1 VTPTTTPDRGP
12 GDDHTTGR
20 RRRSWRILLAA
31 LTVAVLSSAA
41 LLVTPGPAALALSPS
56 ARPMSADLGR
66 TAASPAKPDPKPKDP
81 KPKDPKPKDPKP
93 KDPKPK
99 NSKSKD
105 SKPKNP
111 EPPTTSPTPT
121 YEPRPMPVRVVPAP
135 PVIPPVPPPPAPT
148 VVSLTFDDGLD
159 NQMAGAAV
167 LEKYGLKGTFYVNS
181 GTVDSAGHMTQS
193 DLNDLAAEGHE
204 IGGHTVNHVPLT
216 STPQVE
222 AARQICTDR
231 ATLTDWGFRVRS
243 FAYPFGL
250 LDPATVK
257 RVEQCGYSSARGTG
271 DLREPFSV
279 GDTACAECDLAE
291 PIPPANPFVLRTP
304 GEVQPNWRTADLE
317 SLVIQASR
325 NGGGWLPLVFH
336 QICDD
341 CSDIAVQEQT
351 LDSFAY
357 WLAHSAPPGT
367 SVKTVGDVIGGP
379 ADAVRSAPPGTV
391 TTVSNPSLEAENPPP
406 PVDAGQGS
414 EDPPDWRP
422 GIPLCWQAGGYG
434 RNTTK
439 FSRTQDAHS
448 GSSAERMDVSDYVDG
463 DAKLLTKMDLGE
475 CAPNARPGESYI
487 LSSWYKSTSPAQ
499 YSVYYRTA
507 SGLWKYWTS
516 SPWFDPTDRWTQATW
531 ATPPAPLGAT
541 AVSFGLGL
549 ASAGSL
555 VTDDYGLVAVS
566 SPGLVTPGGKLLLLI
581 TAGIL
586 LAILVIS
593 LVQHI
598 RGRLRRRRAEPVDET
613 TRTEEEPTRIPA
625 PTGRE

>member
-1 VTPTTTPDRGP
+1 MS
-12 GDDHTTGR
+12 R
-20 RRRSWRILLAA
+20 RTVLAA
-31 LTVAVLSSAA
+31 LTVSVLSAA
-41 LLVTPGPAALALSPS
+41 TLLVTPGPAAMALSPS
-56 ARPMSADLGR
+56 AGPASAELGR
-66 TAASPAKPDPKPKDP
+66 AAASPSKPKDPKPNDPKPNDPKPRDPKPKDP
-81 KPKDPKPKDPKP
+81 KPKSPKS
-93 KDPKPK
+93 K
-99 NSKSKD
+99 NSKT
-105 SKPKNP
+105 NNLQ
-111 EPPTTSPTPT
+111 PPPAASESPVAP
-121 YEPRPMPVRVVPAP
+121 PPAP
-135 PVIPPVPPPPAPT
+135 ERMVAAPPPIPVVPPPPAPT

-167 LEKYGLKGTFYVNS
+167 LSKYGLKGTFYVNS
-181 GTVDSAGHMTQS
+181 GTVDSTGHMTRS
-193 DLNDLAAEGHE
+193 DLNDLVAEGHE

-231 ATLTDWGFRVRS
+231 ATLTEWGFRVRS

-250 LDPATVK
+250 VDPATVK
-257 RVEQCGYSSARGTG
+257 RVKGCGYSSARGTG

-291 PIPPANPFVLRTP
+291 PVPPADPFVVRTP
-304 GEVQPNWRTADLE
+304 GEVQPNWRTTDLE
-317 SLVIQASR
+317 SLIIQASH

-336 QICDD
+336 QICDG
-341 CSDIAVQEQT
+341 CSDIAVREQT
-351 LDSFAY
+351 LDGFAY

-367 SVKTVGDVIGGP
+367 TVKTVGDVIGGP
-379 ADAVRSAPPGTV
+379 VGTVQTAPPGTV
-391 TTVSNPSLEAENPPP
+391 STVVNPSLEADSPPP

-422 GIPLCWQAGGYG
+422 GMPLCWQAGGYG
-434 RNTTK
+434 RNTAR
-439 FSRTQDAHS
+439 FSRTEDAHS
-448 GSSAERMDVSDYVDG
+448 GSSAERMDVTDYIDG

-475 CAPNARPGESYI
+475 CSPNARPGESYI
-487 LSSWYKSTSPAQ
+487 LSSWYMSDSPAQ

-516 SPWFDPTDRWTQATW
+516 SPWFDPANRWAQATW

-566 SPGLVTPGGKLLLLI
+566 SPGLVTPAGKLLLLI

-586 LAILVIS
+586 LAILAIS

-598 RGRLRRRRAEPVDET
+598 RGRARRRRVESEDRAEET
-613 TRTEEEPTRIPA
+613 DDEPTRIPA